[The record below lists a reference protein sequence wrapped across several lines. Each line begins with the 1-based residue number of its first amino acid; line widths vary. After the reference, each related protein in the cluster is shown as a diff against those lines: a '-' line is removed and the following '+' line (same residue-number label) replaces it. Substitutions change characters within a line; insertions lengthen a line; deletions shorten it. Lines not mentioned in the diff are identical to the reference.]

1 MTNFQRCKPFAL
13 EIYQLAAAGGAWD
26 MSDVLTKEEK
36 RAEQEASARDIAKR
50 LRQLDLPAAVRD
62 SNNEWCRRAGVNTS
76 FFTALSKGSDPS
88 VNNLRRILRAA
99 GSSLPEFFLH
109 EASRDLA
116 RRPTRQELEQAL
128 LEALD
133 GPFPK
138 GAGRRA
144 EYLAQ
149 AVEQLLELPADRRH
163 SQDAA

>member
-13 EIYQLAAAGGAWD
+13 EIYQLATRKGAWD
-26 MSDVLTKEEK
+26 TSDVLTKEEK

-50 LRQLDLPAAVRD
+50 LRQLDVPAALRD

-76 FFTALSKGSDPS
+76 FFTALNKGSDPS

-116 RRPTRQELEQAL
+116 RRPTKQELENAL
-128 LEALD
+128 LEAFD
-133 GPFPK
+133 GPIPK
-138 GAGRRA
+138 SPGRRA
-144 EYLAQ
+144 EYLAEV
-149 AVEQLLELPADRRH
+149 VERLLELPADHHR
-163 SQDAA
+163 SQNVA